1 MVSVSKRGFDR
12 SNKNAKNQEIEAH
25 ATTFLSLR
33 GFADRHKEG
42 GWVIW
47 RGEKKDI

>member
-1 MVSVSKRGFDR
+1 MLFLSKRGFDQ

-42 GWVIW
+42 VGVIW
-47 RGEKKDI
+47 RGENKDI